1 MKGVC
6 ERCQETHYLFTMG
19 GRYLCVTC
27 FSDRRRQLQL
37 AYRGPE
43 RRMPGAPNPAGW
55 MRRRDDKPTD

>member
-1 MKGVC
+1 MKGIC

-27 FSDRRRQLQL
+27 FSDRRRELRA

-43 RRMPGAPNPAGW
+43 RRYPGASNPARW
-55 MRRRDDKPTD
+55 TRRRGDVPDD

>member
-1 MKGVC
+1 MKGIC

-27 FSDRRRQLQL
+27 FSDRRRELRA

-43 RRMPGAPNPAGW
+43 RRYPGASNLA
-55 MRRRDDKPTD
+55 R

>member
-19 GRYLCVTC
+19 GKYLCVTC
-27 FSDRRRQLQL
+27 FSDRRRRLRA

-43 RRMPGAPNPAGW
+43 RRLASSPNPAGW
-55 MRRRDDKPTD
+55 KRRHDDKHDA